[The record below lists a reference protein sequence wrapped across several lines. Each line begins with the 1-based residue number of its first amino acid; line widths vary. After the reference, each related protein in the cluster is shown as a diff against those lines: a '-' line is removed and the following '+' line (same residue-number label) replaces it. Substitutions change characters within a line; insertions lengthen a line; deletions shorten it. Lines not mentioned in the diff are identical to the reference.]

1 MLFNCFLRASSAS
14 CTLRILSTSSLT
26 ALSNSQ
32 RCSYDSTH
40 HNTQTLSN
48 SNFTKRS
55 TNSLFVPTQRS
66 DRQRHSSNR
75 RLVGMLLN
83 RLNSSS
89 RRDTAVLELGE
100 GDTREVLGEAT
111 RVVLGDT
118 TRAVLGNAD
127 TTLGEADT
135 TLGEEDTT
143 SNREW
148 IGELT
153 FTPSSFRNTSRTS
166 PTSSFIGFSELDYTS
181 RSSTH
186 NTPSHCCRS
195 STQTEAP
202 CDSLSTLS
210 HKHTQHARIPP
221 TMPLSPY
228 APSCTYR
235 SPSCSTPT
243 PQLNTHFAYIDCLLD
258 FAYHV
263 EHAVLQT

>member
-14 CTLRILSTSSLT
+14 CTLRILSMSSLT
-26 ALSNSQ
+26 ALSNSE
-32 RCSYDSTH
+32 RCSYDSTR
-40 HNTQTLSN
+40 HNTHTFSN

-55 TNSLFVPTQRS
+55 TNSLFVPTQRR

-118 TRAVLGNAD
+118 TRVVLGN
-127 TTLGEADT
+127 ADT

-153 FTPSSFRNTSRTS
+153 FTPSSFRGTLCTSLA
-166 PTSSFIGFSELDYTS
+166 SSFIGFSELDYTS
-181 RSSTH
+181 PSSAH

-202 CDSLSTLS
+202 CDSLSTPS
-210 HKHTQHARIPP
+210 HKHTQHARTPP
-221 TMPLSPY
+221 AMPLSPY

-243 PQLNTHFAYIDCLLD
+243 PQLNTHFTYVNCLLD

-263 EHAVLQT
+263 EYAVLQT

>member
-14 CTLRILSTSSLT
+14 CTLRILSMSSLT
-26 ALSNSQ
+26 ALSNSE
-32 RCSYDSTH
+32 RCSYDSTQ
-40 HNTQTLSN
+40 HNTHTFSN

-55 TNSLFVPTQRS
+55 TNSLFVPTQRR

-111 RVVLGDT
+111 RAVLGDT
-118 TRAVLGNAD
+118 TRVVLGN
-127 TTLGEADT
+127 ADT

-181 RSSTH
+181 RSSTN
-186 NTPSHCCRS
+186 NTPSHCCHS
-195 STQTEAP
+195 STQTELP
-202 CDSLSTLS
+202 CGSLSTLS
-210 HKHTQHARIPP
+210 HKHTQHARTPP
-221 TMPLSPY
+221 AMPLSPY

-243 PQLNTHFAYIDCLLD
+243 PQLNTHFTYVNCLLD

-263 EHAVLQT
+263 EYAVLQT